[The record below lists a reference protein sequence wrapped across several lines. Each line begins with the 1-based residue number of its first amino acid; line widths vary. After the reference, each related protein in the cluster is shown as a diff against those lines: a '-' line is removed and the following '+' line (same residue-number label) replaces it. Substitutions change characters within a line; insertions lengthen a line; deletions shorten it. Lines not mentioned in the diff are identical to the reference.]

1 MEIKLLSDEYIN
13 GDNIYQDFINNTI
26 GSCDEHFS
34 GESIWIDH
42 APDFPIYMNVQAKDR
57 KALYLKAFNSMS
69 DFYLKT
75 PRDTHFDA
83 IFWYSLLLTHKR
95 EFLLNNYPE
104 TKMSEKSFRNIVLKK
119 FDWENYIYKSVL
131 AAQYI
136 SDNVDTDE
144 ERERYYSL
152 IVNNL
157 DLYNY
162 IIKYEI
168 FRNEKFLITVLDIV
182 DENNLSEILKAKVKG
197 REDLG
202 EDERVG
208 RRIIFELNK
217 SYPVILAPTLS
228 KEELEIHFMKH
239 LETYVTSNNDYNS
252 SPSSEQSSKY
262 EQKSRNKEKSGIL
275 GFFKSK

>member
-1 MEIKLLSDEYIN
+1 MEIKLLADDYIN
-13 GDNIYQDFINNTI
+13 GDDIYQDFINNNI

-42 APDFPIYMNVQAKDR
+42 APDFPIYMNVQTKDR
-57 KALYLKAFNSMS
+57 KALYLKAFNAMS
-69 DFYLKT
+69 DSYLKAA
-75 PRDTHFDA
+75 RDIHFDA
-83 IFWYSLLLTHKR
+83 MFWYSLLLMHKR

-104 TKMSEKSFRNIVLKK
+104 IKMSEKNFRNIVLKK

-136 SDNVDTDE
+136 SDNVNTNE

-152 IVNNL
+152 IINNL

-168 FRNEKFLITVLDIV
+168 FRNEKFLINVLDIV

-202 EDERVG
+202 DDERVG

-228 KEELEIHFMKH
+228 KEELEVHFMKH
-239 LETYVTSNNDYNS
+239 LDTYVSTNSDNKSFPSNEK
-252 SPSSEQSSKY
+252 SENL
-262 EQKSRNKEKSGIL
+262 EQKIRTKEKKRML
-275 GFFKSK
+275 DFFKN